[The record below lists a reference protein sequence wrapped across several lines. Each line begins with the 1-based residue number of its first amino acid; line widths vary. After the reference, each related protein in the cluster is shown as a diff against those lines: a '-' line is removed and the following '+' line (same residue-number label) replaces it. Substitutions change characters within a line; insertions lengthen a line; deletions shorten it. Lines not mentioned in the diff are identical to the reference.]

1 MTKRMT
7 KRVVAGVSKEA
18 FEEALSNYANIS
30 FKESETLTKLQTEMA
45 RINDKYAHELAYLEG
60 KKQCSLEVVEAY
72 CREQKPT
79 LFRKRRSMHTQYGS
93 IGYRL
98 GNPKLSI
105 LKGHSWNTVLEKLRT
120 ELPAYIRTNEEPAK
134 DLLLADRHTEKLAPI
149 LQYIGLEVVQ
159 DDIFFIELKP
169 PETQL
174 PGRKRRR
181 ITNNQKQLNENSIN

>member
-174 PGRKRRR
+174 LSGKRRR